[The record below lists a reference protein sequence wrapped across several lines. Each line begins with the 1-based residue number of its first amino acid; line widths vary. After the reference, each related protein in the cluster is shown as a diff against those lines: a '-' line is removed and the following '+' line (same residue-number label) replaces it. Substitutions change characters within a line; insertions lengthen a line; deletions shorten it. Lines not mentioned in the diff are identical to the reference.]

1 MSRKEEIFLFDILV
15 AILKI
20 EEVSKKFNNSQDLLY
35 SFTDWDSVI
44 REFEII
50 GEATKHLIN
59 KNILPKEYREIV
71 DFRNLIIHKYFGI
84 DEEIV
89 WSIIHKELPKF
100 KRNILKLITKIEPN
114 LKKELINSFLED
126 NKHLNF
132 ITKKLK
138 EIQWKN

>member
-1 MSRKEEIFLFDILV
+1 MSRKDEIFLFDILV

-20 EEVSKKFNNSQDLLY
+20 EEVSKKFDNSQDLLY

-59 KNILPKEYREIV
+59 KNILSKEYRAIV

-84 DEEIV
+84 DEEII
-89 WSIIHKELPKF
+89 WNIIHKELPKF
-100 KRNILKLITKIEPN
+100 KKTILKLIIKIEPN
-114 LKKELINSFLED
+114 LKKQLINSFLED
-126 NKHLNF
+126 NKHLDF

-138 EIQWKN
+138 EIQ